1 MKKPSPLSLFEV
13 VLVGPQNA
21 GNVGAV
27 ARAMLNMGLERLV
40 LVAPQCDPR
49 APEAERMARDAKPLL
64 EKAVVVETIEEALAE
79 CHYAVATTARQGKR
93 REAAFTIR
101 QAAPELVHK
110 ASEGHRIALVF
121 GPENRGLSARHLAR
135 CQEAITIPTAAFK
148 SLNLAQAV
156 MIVAYELLLAAGES
170 RICRKPGRATLG
182 RQEALFEDLQ
192 KILLEIGYLDAQNPE
207 HLMLDLRRLF
217 GRAGLSEREVNI
229 LRGMVRQI
237 RWAAGKQFRVQPS
250 GGEED
255 GRQTEV

>member
-1 MKKPSPLSLFEV
+1 MKKPASLSLFEV

-21 GNVGAV
+21 ANIGAV

-40 LVAPQCDPR
+40 LVAPVCDPR
-49 APEAERMARDAKPLL
+49 APEAERMARDARPLL

-79 CHYAVATTARQGKR
+79 CHYAVGTTARQGKR
-93 REAAFTIR
+93 RDAALTVR
-101 QAAPELVHK
+101 QAAPELIGK
-110 ASEGHRIALVF
+110 ACKGHRIALVF
-121 GPENRGLSARHLAR
+121 GPEDRGLSAAHLAR
-135 CQEAITIPTAAFK
+135 CQEGITIPTAGFK

-170 RICRKPGRATLG
+170 CVRKEPQRAAPLG
-182 RQEALFEDLQ
+182 RQEALLQDLQ
-192 KILLEIGYLDAQNPE
+192 KVLLEIGYLDAQNPE

-250 GGEED
+250 GCDKEH
-255 GRQTEV
+255 R